1 MVKKTVFIFVV
12 VFSFV
17 AVSQE
22 MRIGLFRK
30 SKIAKVEMIVEKGVY
45 EIFNDTAIIC
55 RLQEGEKVLLS
66 YLSANVQVTK
76 SGVIQ
81 GVASSFRI
89 VPLMQNSVMELA
101 PIQPALKK
109 RHYNDGFEVS
119 LEATSLKLINVVD
132 MNNYLSGVIESE
144 GGGGRHMEYY
154 KVQALMSRTYALKN
168 IQRHKKEGF
177 QLCDGVHCQAYH
189 SKLKHTPTIQQAVE
203 ATSGEVLV
211 DAKNELVTSYFS
223 ANCGGQTC
231 DAAYVWNTSVP
242 YLESFVDTFCIHTR
256 QATWEKRIKKSE
268 WDAYLN
274 KEFGLDKL
282 GYELGDLK
290 YNFTSD
296 QRKAFYIHP
305 SLGIPLRDLRQ
316 KFNLKST
323 FFSTR
328 LEGVEVVISG
338 RGFGHGVGLCQEG
351 AMQMAF
357 NGYTYQQIA
366 LFYFSNVEVI
376 DYFRGNFFNQSIDQ
390 EQGL

>member
-1 MVKKTVFIFVV
+1 MVRKIVFIFVV
-12 VFSFV
+12 LFSFV

-22 MRIGLFRK
+22 MRIGIFRK
-30 SKIAKVEMIVEKGVY
+30 SKITKVELVVVKGVY
-45 EIFNDTAIIC
+45 EVFGDTAIVC
-55 RLQEGEKVLLS
+55 TVQEGEKIQVS
-66 YLSANVQVTK
+66 YTSAKVQITK
-76 SGVIQ
+76 SGTQQ
-81 GVASSFRI
+81 GTAGSFRI
-89 VPLMQNSVMELA
+89 LPLMQNSVMELI
-101 PIQPALKK
+101 PIQPAVKK
-109 RHYNDGFEVS
+109 RQYNDGFEISAETGS
-119 LEATSLKLINVVD
+119 LTVINVVD
-132 MNNYLSGVIESE
+132 MNNYLAGVIESE
-144 GGGGRHMEYY
+144 GGGGRHIEYY

-211 DAKNELVTSYFS
+211 DAGNDLVTSYFS

-256 QATWEKRIKKSE
+256 QAKWEKRVKKSE

-274 KEFGLDKL
+274 KEFGLNKL
-282 GYELGDLK
+282 GYELGDRK

-323 FFSTR
+323 YFSTR
-328 LEGVEVVISG
+328 LEGDEVVISG

-351 AMQMAF
+351 AMQMALS
-357 NGYTYQQIA
+357 GYSYQQIA
-366 LFYFSNVEVI
+366 LFYFSQVSVI
-376 DYFRGNFFNQSIDQ
+376 DYFRGNFFNQSSDQ
-390 EQGL
+390 EEGL